1 MSLVARRA
9 GMATSLAL
17 LLSGTA
23 AFAADP
29 PAIEI
34 QAPAQSGLPV
44 AFGEAARTDDGR
56 VLVMVELNDAPAAVV
71 WAATLESAAPGDTR
85 ATERAVSASRAQVQ
99 RIAAEQNR
107 VATALQAA
115 AIGARESYRV
125 SRAFNGIAVAAT
137 PQSIASISRI
147 PGVRRVLPLV
157 AEHPT
162 NSTSVP
168 FLGTPTVWANTIGLP
183 AAADGTGIRIG
194 VIDTGVDYLHGQ
206 FGGTGVLADYQAE
219 LTDTAG
225 FTTVGTATAGA
236 FPTTKVVGGRD
247 FAGDAYTGTN
257 APTADANPMD
267 CGGHGSHVAGTAAGF
282 GVTAAGATFT
292 GPYDANPAT
301 YAPLR
306 IGPGTAPKAQIYALR
321 VFGCSGS
328 TTLTT
333 QAIDWSLDPNGDAD
347 LSDHLDVIN
356 MSLGSNFGSA
366 ISSSAISS
374 DNAALVG
381 VIVVASAGNASD
393 TFFISGAPGS
403 GGRVIATAASVD
415 SGVQIPSLTINAPAG
430 AAGNYLAGGAAF
442 GPAPSGQT
450 AAIVVASDPSDAAG
464 PLTTDG
470 CSALTN
476 AAAIAGNIA
485 LIDRGTC
492 GFAVKTKNA
501 QNAGAIGVIIANNA
515 PSAGGSPPGMA
526 GVDATITIP
535 SILVAL
541 NDANTLKANIAG
553 LNGTLQS
560 QAGSDT
566 LASFSSRGPR
576 RIAGSPLRLKP
587 DIAAPGSNITSSQT
601 GRTCTTPTANCTV
614 AATAS
619 GFSAGSL
626 PLTISGTSMAAPH
639 MAGIMA
645 LLRQLKPNWSVEELK
660 ALAMN
665 YAIHDTSLTPGGGL
679 PRYLPSRIGGGRV
692 DPPAAALAD
701 VVAMNA
707 EDAGAVSVA
716 FEPQVTGVVTQQK
729 RVRLVNKGS
738 TAQTFTL
745 AFDQILSAPGVS
757 FSLPSGGSV
766 TVPANGSIEIPVQM
780 NANRDQMD
788 TNRDPALSAL
798 QGIQAN
804 FGDQPR
810 NFLSE
815 SAAYLTFSQSATLK
829 FRLPVYMAEKPSS
842 TMAAADSIVTGG
854 APSGSTTIPLTGS
867 GLCTGTLG
875 AGPTCTGSF
884 PTDIV
889 SLVTPLELQV
899 VSPLDPANATNGT
912 DYADIQ
918 YAGVSYLPGSPSDI
932 NNDLVIFGVS
942 SWGDWSTHNDV
953 SYNICVDT
961 NEDGVFDKSVINA
974 VPSIFVANASAND
987 NAVRVIQDLTTGGFT
1002 ILGLGSFV
1010 NLVSPSV
1017 INSSLHLNNVMLLGA
1032 TPSQLGMLAG
1042 DTNLR
1047 YRVSTCPQGNAGC
1060 ARSTGANDHCSGAP
1074 GARFDQAAGPY
1085 SWNWAA
1091 QGVNFNGAFMAE
1103 DLNGDSLPVSWNTAN
1118 LAANG
1123 SIGAL
1128 LLHHH
1133 NASGT
1138 RAEVVTLDTAVRA
1151 DLAIAKAV
1159 SPVTASYGQ
1168 NVTLTLTA
1176 SNAGPNTSTLVSVS
1190 DVLPPGLLYVS
1201 DNGAGAFSSAT
1212 GIWTVGSLANGATA
1226 SLQVVAQVTS
1236 TDPIPTLARISS
1248 ADVPDPN
1255 PNNNQTSV
1263 TISAPRS
1270 SNLAITAAVSAP
1282 TVLVGGT
1289 VNYTLT
1295 VTNQG
1300 IDPAYSVNINEAFPI
1315 FPALNP
1321 TTFTASQ
1328 GGYNPATGVW
1338 TLASL
1343 GNGAS
1348 ATLVMTV
1355 TAPNY
1360 AGALTLQAT
1369 AGSTVSDPNSANNSA
1384 SATTT
1389 VLSPAALA
1397 STKTVAGSFFPGST
1411 VTYSVVVANTAATAQ
1426 QDNPGDEFV
1435 DILPASLTLTG
1446 ATATAG
1452 TAVATIGTN
1461 TVSWNGTV
1469 PGAGSVTITIT
1480 ATIPAATANGLVI
1493 SNQGTVNFDADGNG
1507 TNEATAQTDD
1517 PGVAGVANP
1526 TNLTVNAQAD
1536 LSVVLADSPDPVL
1549 AGTNL
1554 TLTATV
1560 TNAGPIPAAAAQVTL
1575 PLPAGTSYVSGSVA
1589 GGGSCVVGANIVC
1602 NLTNPLAV
1610 AASDVV
1616 TIVLAVSPGASD
1628 GSIIPNS
1635 AVVSSATV
1643 DPVLPNNTSTTSTA
1657 VLSSADV
1664 SITLTDVPDPVTAG
1678 ANLTYTAVISNGGP
1692 SDAAAVTVTLP
1703 LPTDTTLVSGNVSGG
1718 GSCAGAPVVCSVT
1731 GIMGPGTQRTATIVV
1746 AVAPSVLSGSV
1757 LTTSAT
1763 AASSTTDPTLAN
1775 NTATATTA
1783 VITSADLV
1791 IGFSASTLQTLINV
1805 PLTFTAN
1812 SQNLGPSDAQDVVI
1826 TVTLTP
1832 DFRYSGHTAAGATCT
1847 SPQVGTTGAIVCTWS
1862 GATAPGVIRT
1872 LDVVAFSNVE
1882 GQTAVNAST
1891 SSSTSDPVNNNNAS
1905 TLTVQVG
1912 YLIEEIPTLSALGL
1926 VLLGLMLG
1934 MLGFVAIRRQA

>member
-1 MSLVARRA
+1 MSFTARRA
-9 GMATSLAL
+9 GLASGLAL
-17 LLSGTA
+17 LLSA
-23 AFAADP
+23 AAALAVDP
-29 PAIEI
+29 PAVQIE
-34 QAPAQSGLPV
+34 APVQTGLPV
-44 AFGEAARTDDGR
+44 AFGDAARTDDGR
-56 VLVMVELNDAPAAVV
+56 VQLMVELNDAPAAVV
-71 WAATLESAAPGDTR
+71 WAAALEGAAPGNAR
-85 ATERAVSASRAQVQ
+85 ATEQAVSASRAQVQ

-107 VATALQAA
+107 VGAALQAA
-115 AIGARESYRV
+115 PIGARETYRV
-125 SRAFNGIAVAAT
+125 SRAFNGIAIAAT
-137 PQSIASISRI
+137 PQSIALISRI

-162 NSTSVP
+162 NSSSVP

-194 VIDTGVDYLHGQ
+194 VIDTGVDYMHGQ

-219 LTDTAG
+219 AADTAN
-225 FTTVGTATAGA
+225 FTTAGTATAGLY
-236 FPTTKVVGGRD
+236 PTGKVVGGRD

-257 APTADANPMD
+257 APTPDVNPMD

-328 TTLTT
+328 TGLTT

-356 MSLGSNFGSA
+356 MSLGSNFGSV
-366 ISSSAISS
+366 INSSAISS

-393 TFFISGAPGS
+393 TFFISGSPGS
-403 GGRVIATAASVD
+403 GTRVIATAASVD
-415 SGVQIPSLTINAPAG
+415 SGVQIPSVRINAPGA
-430 AAGNYLAGGAAF
+430 AAGNYLAGSAAF

-450 AAIVVASDPSDAAG
+450 AAVVVGLDPADAAG

-492 GFAVKTKNA
+492 GFIVKVKNA

-526 GVDATITIP
+526 GVDPTITIP
-535 SILVAL
+535 SVLVAL
-541 NDANTLKANIAG
+541 NDANLFKANIAG
-553 LNGTLQS
+553 LNGTLQG

-587 DIAAPGSNITSSQT
+587 DIAAPGLNITSAQT
-601 GRTCTTPTANCTV
+601 GKTCLAAPCTGV
-614 AATAS
+614 PDPS
-619 GFSAGSL
+619 GFVAGNLS
-626 PLTISGTSMAAPH
+626 LTISGTSMAAPH

-645 LLRQLKPNWSVEELK
+645 LLRQLKPTWSVEELK

-665 YAIHDTSLTPGGGL
+665 YAINDTSLTPGGGL

-692 DPPAAALAD
+692 DPPKSALAN

-716 FEPQVTGVVTQQK
+716 FEPQVVSVVTQQK
-729 RVRLVNKGS
+729 RVRLVNKGN

-745 AFDQILSAPGVS
+745 AFDQVLSAPGVS
-757 FSLPSGGSV
+757 FSLPSGASV
-766 TVPANGSIEIPVQM
+766 TVPANSSIEIPLQM
-780 NANRDQMD
+780 NADRDLMD

-804 FGDQPR
+804 YGDQPR

-829 FRLPVYMAEKPSS
+829 FRLPVYMAEKPAS

-854 APSGSTTIPLTGS
+854 APSGSTTIALSGS
-867 GLCTGTLG
+867 GLCTGTLA

-899 VSPLDPANATNGT
+899 VSPLDPSNAANGT

-918 YAGVSYLPGSPSDI
+918 YAGVSYLPGSPSNI
-932 NNDLVIFGVS
+932 NNDLVMFGVS

-961 NEDGVFDKSVINA
+961 NEDGVFDKSVINT

-987 NAVRVIQDLTTGGFT
+987 NAVRVVQDLTTGSFT

-1010 NLVSPSV
+1010 NLVSPAV
-1017 INSSLHLNNVMLLGA
+1017 VNSSLHLNNVMVLGT
-1032 TPSQLGMLAG
+1032 TPAQLGMLAG
-1042 DTNLR
+1042 DTNFR
-1047 YRVSTCPQGNAGC
+1047 YRVTTCPQGNAGC

-1074 GARFDQAAGPY
+1074 AGRFDQAAGPY

-1091 QGVNFNGAFMAE
+1091 QGLNFNGNFLAE
-1103 DLNGDSLPVSWNTAN
+1103 DLNGETLPVTWNTAN

-1123 SIGAL
+1123 SVGAL

-1138 RAEVVTLDTAVRA
+1138 RAEVVTLDSAVRA
-1151 DLAIAKAV
+1151 DLAIAKAI
-1159 SPVTASYGQ
+1159 SPASPTFGQ
-1168 NVTLTLTA
+1168 NITLTLTA
-1176 SNAGPNTSTLVSVS
+1176 SNAGPNTATLVSVS

-1201 DNGAGAFSSAT
+1201 DTGAGAFSSAT
-1212 GIWTVGSLANGATA
+1212 GVWTVGSLANGASA

-1236 TDPIPTLARISS
+1236 SDPIPTLVRIAS

-1255 PNNNQTSV
+1255 PANNQAAV

-1270 SNLAITAAVSAP
+1270 SNLALTAAVSAP

-1300 IDPAYSVNINEAFPI
+1300 VDPAYSVNINEAFPI

-1321 TTFTASQ
+1321 TTFTVSQ

-1360 AGALTLQAT
+1360 AGAMTLQAT
-1369 AGSTVSDPNSANNSA
+1369 ASSTVSDPNSANNTA

-1397 STKTVAGSFFPGST
+1397 STKTVAGSFLPGST
-1411 VTYSVVVANTAATAQ
+1411 VTYTVVVANTAVTAQ
-1426 QDNPGDEFV
+1426 QDNPGNEFV
-1435 DILPASLTLTG
+1435 DVLPASLTLVS
-1446 ATATAG
+1446 ASATAG
-1452 TAVATIGTN
+1452 TAVATVGTN
-1461 TVSWNGTV
+1461 TVTWNGTV
-1469 PGAGSVTITIT
+1469 AGSGSVTITIT
-1480 ATIPAATANGLVI
+1480 ATIPVATANGVVV

-1507 TNEATAQTDD
+1507 TNESTALTDD
-1517 PGVAGVANP
+1517 PGVAGAANP
-1526 TNLTVNAQAD
+1526 TNFTVIAQAD
-1536 LSVVLADSPDPVL
+1536 LGVVLVDAPDPVV

-1560 TNAGPIPAAAAQVTL
+1560 TNAGPIPAAAVVLTL
-1575 PLPAGTSYVSGSVA
+1575 PIPAGTSYVSGTVA
-1589 GGGSCVVGANIVC
+1589 GGGTCVATANIVC
-1602 NLTNPLAV
+1602 SLSNPLAV
-1610 AASDVV
+1610 GANQVV
-1616 TIVLAVSPGASD
+1616 TVILAVSPSASN
-1628 GSIIPNS
+1628 GSVIASS
-1635 AVVSSATV
+1635 AVASSATV
-1643 DPVLPNNTSTTSTA
+1643 DPVTANNTANATTNVVT
-1657 VLSSADV
+1657 SADLSV
-1664 SITLTDVPDPVTAG
+1664 TLTDTPDPVTAG
-1678 ANLTYTAVISNGGP
+1678 TNLTYTAVIANAGP
-1692 SDAAAVTVTLP
+1692 SDAAAVTLTLS
-1703 LPTDTTLVSGNVSGG
+1703 LPTGTTLVSGSVSGG
-1718 GSCAGAPVVCSVT
+1718 GTCVGAPVVCSVT
-1731 GIMGPGTQRTATIVV
+1731 GNMGPASQRTVTIVV
-1746 AVAPSVLSGSV
+1746 AVAPSVLTGTV
-1757 LTTSAT
+1757 L
-1763 AASSTTDPTLAN
+1763 
-1775 NTATATTA
+1775 TATATVTA
-1783 VITSADLV
+1783 TTADPVPGNNSATTTTNVVTSADLA
-1791 IGFSASTLQTLINV
+1791 IGFVASTLQTFVNV
-1805 PLTFTAN
+1805 PVTFTAT

-1826 TVTLTP
+1826 TLTLTP

-1847 SPQVGTTGAIVCTWS
+1847 TPQVGTTGAIVCAWA
-1862 GATAPGVIRT
+1862 GATAPGVTRT
-1872 LDVVAFSNVE
+1872 LAVTAFSNVE

-1891 SSSTSDPVNNNNAS
+1891 SSNTPDPVNNNNAN
-1905 TLTVQVG
+1905 TITVQVG
-1912 YLIEEIPTLSALGL
+1912 YLVEEIPTLNGLGL
-1926 VLLGLMLG
+1926 ALLGLMLG